1 MEILPR
7 RTFLGGMMF
16 ASAHKLMDIL
26 FDSNDKLLYDF
37 KVDYEYKNVVFTP
50 TIMVKQG
57 DSWIIE
63 KKGYLVKKDE
73 IKPIDD
79 VKTNISKPVVIKR
92 TIKVPNPK
100 RQELLHQI
108 AELSEQLKQLQEG
121 IVGLDTLINNLQQQR
136 QYLLE
141 SAKELDATKGFEI
154 LDQFDIRDNTITSN
168 AELLSKVAEPFRAK
182 LTREFAANNNDK
194 KSYTLRNFLDLLRQ
208 GGLADNRYMTGS
220 LSNLLE
226 DLLRVY
232 ADDITVRVSLTSKDS
247 HAPADYSHGNR
258 TITLYIP
265 DLVNETHM
273 YEMLIHELVH
283 HRYQTDAQGAYS
295 ATKVYLI
302 ELAETLSSELGLE
315 PDSILN

>member
-1 MEILPR
+1 MVVI
-7 RTFLGGMMF
+7 TV
-16 ASAHKLMDIL
+16 
-26 FDSNDKLLYDF
+26 NDKPYELHEIRFSALMGGSQVVGNFNQNDLL
-37 KVDYEYKNVVFTP
+37 KA
-50 TIMVKQG
+50 
-57 DSWIIE
+57 IE
-63 KKGYLVKKDE
+63 R
-73 IKPIDD
+73 IKTD
-79 VKTNISKPVVIKR
+79 TFNSNISKPETVSIKDEAVD
-92 TIKVPNPK
+92 KVELPEDDSNKNKRIVKTPNPK
-100 RQELLHQI
+100 HQELLRQI